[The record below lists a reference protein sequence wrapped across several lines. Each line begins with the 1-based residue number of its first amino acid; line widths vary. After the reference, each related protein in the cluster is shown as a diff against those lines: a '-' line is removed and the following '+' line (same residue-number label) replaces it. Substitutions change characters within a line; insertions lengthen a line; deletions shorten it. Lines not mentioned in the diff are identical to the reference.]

1 MNATKRKLIYR
12 TLNKSQFISKRKW
25 NDKTNKT
32 FQKTNRNSGYI
43 IWSIKSGFGIVD
55 LMMSRWIKNIH
66 GLFATCDN
74 VFEFSLNTSSV
85 GTFKN
90 DNIESH
96 VIENID
102 AIIEKRFLID
112 WMKTFQN
119 FRCEWSTKSKHRQIL
134 ERIRNHVERLE
145 ILSVNGSGFWRF
157 VIVRNNRLIYWRSRA
172 DYTQS
177 ISSFFKSYLKTEKR
191 TILIEANVID
201 ELQPVKKL
209 GLSRFLQATKSRNDW
224 ATQKIYSD
232 ISQRQSILSKMI
244 YWKIITY
251 AGLTNETKIVFRK
264 LGIWRRHKQGL
275 FIPWLAINIHKSM
288 NDRRKIYYHGRCR
301 IMKRHNSRFGLGRAK
316 SYWTNYWRKKHTG
329 KRQTYYATKTNW
341 IQCEIKKHGLWL
353 NMTLTGVVRFGLRN
367 FPMMIKANSYKRRN
381 GSRKRM
387 IE

>member
-1 MNATKRKLIYR
+1 MNATKEKLICR
-12 TLNKSQFISKRKW
+12 TLNKSPFISKRNW

-32 FQKTNRNSGYI
+32 FQKTNRNSGHI

-55 LMMSRWIKNIH
+55 RGRCRWIENIH
-66 GLFATCDN
+66 GLLATCDN
-74 VFEFSLNTSSV
+74 VFEFSMNTSGV

-90 DNIESH
+90 DDIESH

-119 FRCEWSTKSKHRQIL
+119 FRCQWSTKSKHGEVL
-134 ERIRNHVERLE
+134 EWIRNHVERFE

-157 VIVRNNRLIYWRSRA
+157 VIVRNNGWIYWRSRP
-172 DYTQS
+172 DYAQS

-191 TILIEANVID
+191 TIWIEANVID
-201 ELQPVKKL
+201 ELQPLKKL

-224 ATQKIYSD
+224 ATQKIHSD
-232 ISQRQSILSKMI
+232 PCKRQSILSKMI
-244 YWKIITY
+244 YWKIVTY
-251 AGLTNETKIVFRK
+251 AGLTNETTFIFWK

-288 NDRRKIYYHGRCR
+288 NDRRKIYYHGRRR
-301 IMKRHNSRFGLGRAK
+301 IMKRHNRCFRLGLTK
-316 SYWTNYWRKKHTG
+316 NDWMDHWRKKHAG

-341 IQCEIKKHGLWL
+341 IQCEIKKYGLWL
-353 NMTLTGVVRFGLRN
+353 IMTLTGFVRFGLWN
-367 FPMMIKANSYKRRN
+367 FSRWIKANSNERRN